1 MALAA
6 LLPTLFESTA
16 GFFSRHPAKIAI
28 FLGALNFG
36 LLPVLVRQVLESL
49 GRYSSIPPFIK
60 KNFKLYILAAIPGN
74 AAILHFMTTLS
85 TRMLAKIADAA
96 VSLARKLEGRSRL
109 ERAELLTGCFFLV
122 VLLLMARRRRTKTA
136 PEAARPEP
144 GAPAKGRSL
153 QPGGAE
159 DGPGAAQGPG

>member
-1 MALAA
+1 
-6 LLPTLFESTA
+6 
-16 GFFSRHPAKIAI
+16 
-28 FLGALNFG
+28 
-36 LLPVLVRQVLESL
+36 
-49 GRYSSIPPFIK
+49 
-60 KNFKLYILAAIPGN
+60 
-74 AAILHFMTTLS
+74 MTTLS

-159 DGPGAAQGPG
+159 DGPCAAPLEAQAACTIGHARGAGTPACGSGGPKVHMGGPPPSCVPQRTSRPLAGSWR